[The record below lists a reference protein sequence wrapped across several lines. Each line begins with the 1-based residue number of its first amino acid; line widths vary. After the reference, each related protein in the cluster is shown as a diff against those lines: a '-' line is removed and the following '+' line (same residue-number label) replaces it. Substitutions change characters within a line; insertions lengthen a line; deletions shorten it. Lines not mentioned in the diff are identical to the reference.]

1 MMLRCWLADT
11 DERFYPRSP
20 ARERDTLALDL
31 LRGERGSFQVV
42 ARTGDEPVQVG
53 VEVVAPDGVDVRVR
67 RVGYVPMPHLNTDTP
82 DDEREGMAHLP
93 GLVPDPLFPDH
104 ETLVGPHETTAFW
117 VSLHVLAEAPPGEKT
132 LVVRVIAGG
141 ADVAT
146 FQVTLDIR
154 QASLPPRRDF
164 DVTHWFYCD
173 AIADWYAVDPW
184 GEPFWQVVRPYLH
197 NLVTHGQNVVFT
209 PIFTPPLDGVKRP
222 TQLLGVTREGT
233 DHYRFDWTQVRRWV
247 QEAMAVG
254 LATFEWTHLFTQW
267 GARDAIRVYEGHGE
281 DGELLWDPATPA
293 TSATYRGFLGQLLP
307 EWERFLHDEGLM
319 ARSFFHL
326 SDEPH
331 GPEQLATYGA
341 ARGLLRDLAPWMRV
355 MDALSEV
362 DFARQGLTDLPVPV
376 LSSVPHFVAGGF
388 PFWAYFCC
396 QPRGRYV
403 NRLFDTPLTKIR
415 LTGPLLYRT
424 GARGFLHW
432 GANYWYKR
440 QTTELIDP
448 FTVADALAWPG
459 WAYGDPFVVYPGPD
473 GPLDSIRWEVFAE
486 SLQDYALLQAAGVA
500 PDDPLLA
507 PLVNFADFPR
517 DPAWLRAVRRQVRER
532 LRG

>member
-1 MMLRCWLADT
+1 MLECWLADT

-20 ARERDTLALDL
+20 ARERDALALEL

-42 ARTGDEPVQVG
+42 VRTGDEPVQVG
-53 VEVVAPDGVDVRVR
+53 VACAAPDGVEVRVR

-82 DDEREGMAHLP
+82 DDEREGLPHLP
-93 GLVPDPLFPDH
+93 GLVPDPLFPEH
-104 ETLVGPHETTAFW
+104 ETLAGPHETNAFW
-117 VSLHVLAEAPPGEKT
+117 VSLHVPADAPPGEQP
-132 LVVRVIAGG
+132 LDVRVSAGG
-141 ADVAT
+141 EDVASL
-146 FQVTLDIR
+146 QVTLDIR
-154 QASLPPRRDF
+154 AATLPPRHDF

-173 AIADWYAVDPW
+173 AIADWYAVDLW
-184 GEPFWQVVRPYLH
+184 DEPFWHIIRSYLR
-197 NLVTHGQNVVFT
+197 NLVAHGQNVIST

-222 TQLLGVTREGT
+222 TQLLGVTG
-233 DHYRFDWTQVRRWV
+233 DGDGHYGFDWTQVRRWV
-247 QEAMAVG
+247 QEATAAG
-254 LATFEWTHLFTQW
+254 LTTLEWTHLFTQW
-267 GARDAIRVYEGHGE
+267 GARNAIRIYERHGE
-281 DGELLWDPATPA
+281 DGVLLWDPATPA
-293 TSATYRGFLGQLLP
+293 TSATYRTFLGQFLP
-307 EWERFLHDEGLM
+307 AWERFLRDEGLM
-319 ARSFFHL
+319 DRSLFHL

-331 GPEQLATYGA
+331 GPEQLASYRK

-376 LSSVPHFVAGGF
+376 LSSVPDFIAGGF

-396 QPRGRYV
+396 VPRGRYV
-403 NRLFDTPLTKIR
+403 NRLFDTPLAKIR

-459 WAYGDPFVVYPGPD
+459 WAYGDPFVLYPGPD
-473 GPLDSIRWEVFAE
+473 GPIDSIRWEVFAE
-486 SLQDYALLQAAGVA
+486 SLQDFALLQAAGV
-500 PDDPLLA
+500 PSDDPLLV
-507 PLVNFADFPR
+507 PLVDFADFPR
-517 DPAWLRAVRRQVRER
+517 APAWLRSVRRQVRDR
-532 LRG
+532 LG